1 VKRARSYKEELHES
15 LKDPVQAAGYLKA
28 AYEDHDK
35 RVFLLA
41 LKDVVEA
48 RSNMSDI
55 ARKAKLDRRHLYVML
70 SGRGNPEWFSLNQ
83 LLDALGIRL
92 SFEPK
97 SSRIT
102 KEAA

>member
-1 VKRARSYKEELHES
+1 MKRARSYKGELKES

-28 AYEDHDK
+28 AYADPDK

-41 LKDVVEA
+41 LKDVIEA
-48 RSNMSDI
+48 RSSMSEI
-55 ARKAKLDRRHLYVML
+55 ARLTKLDRRHLYVML
-70 SGRGNPEWFSLNQ
+70 SGHGNPEWYSLTQ

-97 SSRIT
+97 PSRIT
-102 KEAA
+102 KEAD